1 MTSCHCPISVI
12 CLVCKGEDLTPRYLV
27 LACEPF
33 VTAGAGRETLCAL
46 ARIAVR
52 LEREQAHEW
61 CMQCDMRVAH
71 TCSRLSSVLA
81 VLCTA
86 FFFLRTVPLPPVRT
100 CRAHSAGART
110 AQCGAAWARAV
121 RGRFE
126 SGRAPACAPMGRAQM
141 RGRAGALLAGVHGA
155 GTTIRSHNKRA
166 GGRATR
172 QSENRG
178 LQLRQLFR
186 VHRHLGGRHSQ
197 RLLRSS
203 TSRRPRLWEQHELK
217 NPKTYFCG
225 GAREGRFVIC
235 DAVGQGREA

>member
-33 VTAGAGRETLCAL
+33 VSAGAGRETLCEL

-52 LEREQAHEW
+52 RESRRTNGVCSATCVSHTPAAACRRCWPSCARPSSSYERCPCLQFAP
-61 CMQCDMRVAH
+61 AGH
-71 TCSRLSSVLA
+71 TAQEPGRRSAAQHGRARSGVDSSLAGPLRARPWAGRRCAGVLA
-81 VLCTA
+81 RSWRECTA
-86 FFFLRTVPLPPVRT
+86 
-100 CRAHSAGART
+100 RAR
-110 AQCGAAWARAV
+110 Q
-121 RGRFE
+121 
-126 SGRAPACAPMGRAQM
+126 QD
-141 RGRAGALLAGVHGA
+141 
-155 GTTIRSHNKRA
+155 HNKRA

-225 GAREGRFVIC
+225 GAPEGRFVIC